1 MEYITLKHEIYF
13 TKCALEKL
21 INTAAT
27 NWKTKMFPF
36 QCWNKQLI
44 FAPKRIKSIKLKI
57 TVKKYQL
64 KSKKTRLLLKKQQLN
79 HLLLL
84 CGLHA
89 SVVYFTLLKEN
100 KELVLQLKKELCT
113 VTGFY

>member
-44 FAPKRIKSIKLKI
+44 FAPKRIK
-57 TVKKYQL
+57 
-64 KSKKTRLLLKKQQLN
+64 
-79 HLLLL
+79 
-84 CGLHA
+84 
-89 SVVYFTLLKEN
+89 
-100 KELVLQLKKELCT
+100 
-113 VTGFY
+113 